1 MAESITQEALII
13 TGMAGAT
20 AASRYAG
27 ATTFGAPTTGT
38 FAVGDYVVDQ
48 SGAMY
53 VCTVAGTPG
62 TWQLSGVS
70 VNENIAG
77 KNFIINGGMDIW
89 QRGTP
94 FTSLSSSGSLTYGA
108 DRWGA
113 FRGAGA
119 TGINVSQVTSPGI
132 TGFQYAQR
140 VQRASGNTA
149 TNPLY
154 ITQTIETRNSIPLAG
169 QSVSVSF
176 WARAGSNFSSA
187 SNNLTC
193 YGQWGTGT
201 DENLYNGYAGLTTW
215 LTSNSSL
222 TTSWQRFTY
231 TGVIG
236 SSSTEVGLEIG
247 YIPTGTAG
255 SADYFDITGVQ
266 LEIAPQATPFS
277 RAGGSI
283 GGELALCQRYYW
295 QQGGSQVYEP
305 YGNGF
310 GISSTDFTC
319 KIQPPVIMRTIPTM
333 SFSNVRIVQSNTTT
347 VISPAAVS
355 GTVNVTNS
363 SPYMIGT
370 DFFATGLYQGYPGWI
385 SANNTTNSYI
395 AFSAEL

>member
-1 MAESITQEALII
+1 MAQSISQEAIGA
-13 TGMAGAT
+13 TGLPGAT
-20 AASRYAG
+20 AASRHAG
-27 ATTFGAPTTGT
+27 ATTSGAPTTGT

-77 KNFIINGGMDIW
+77 KNFVINGGMDIW
-89 QRGTP
+89 QRGTS
-94 FTSLSSSGSLTYGA
+94 FTSLSSAGSLTYGA

-201 DENLYNGYAGLTTW
+201 DENLYNGFAGLTTC
-215 LTSNSSL
+215 LTGNSSL

-231 TGVIG
+231 TGVIS

-255 SADYFDITGVQ
+255 ANDYFDITGVQ

-295 QQGGSQVYEP
+295 QVGYGILGPAVATTSSNIFGFVYTPVAMRLSPPVVTAYQLVIQNAGLTANSSVTAASGATINNGGSNIV
-305 YGNGF
+305 
-310 GISSTDFTC
+310 GINYTSNSSTY
-319 KIQPPVIMRTIPTM
+319 TIG
-333 SFSNVRIVQSNTTT
+333 SNN
-347 VISPAAVS
+347 
-355 GTVNVTNS
+355 
-363 SPYMIGT
+363 
-370 DFFATGLYQGYPGWI
+370 WI
-385 SANNTTNSYI
+385 SNNGGSSYLSL
-395 AFSAEL
+395 SAEL